1 MIEIIYAY
9 VMIRMHPG
17 RFDEAISEMQGIS
30 GVEKISVV
38 AGKYDIIVR
47 VAVSDLEELHILSD
61 NIQQTVGVKKTTT
74 HIIEKEITQ

>member
-17 RFDEAISEMQGIS
+17 RFDEAIKQMQGIH

-38 AGKYDIIVR
+38 AGQYDIVVR

-61 NIQQTVGVKKTTT
+61 NIQQIVGVKKTTT
-74 HIIEKEITQ
+74 HIIEKEITL

>member
-9 VMIRMHPG
+9 IMIRMHPG
-17 RFDEAISEMQGIS
+17 RFDEAIKKMQGIS

-38 AGKYDIIVR
+38 AGQYDIIVR
-47 VAVSDLEELHILSD
+47 VGVSDLEKLHILSD

-74 HIIEKEITQ
+74 HIIEKEITL